1 MQFSNILIGQKNKPP
16 FPSCESTHLSQL
28 PEGVS
33 SNSHITFLFQVG
45 SVQEKIDGPGLYV
58 FKHKEH
64 QCFQFVG
71 RADRIFARVG
81 EKLKASFEGGLTEPL
96 AALLIISM
104 STDWDFYFMPVDL
117 DGRYGHGDYID
128 CHHETN

>member
-1 MQFSNILIGQKNKPP
+1 M
-16 FPSCESTHLSQL
+16 
-28 PEGVS
+28 
-33 SNSHITFLFQVG
+33 
-45 SVQEKIDGPGLYV
+45 
-58 FKHKEH
+58 
-64 QCFQFVG
+64 G

-128 CHHETN
+128 CHHETNLRVVKAIIMMAIHIYALES